1 MMCWTKEELMIAA
14 AADVIKDHDIA
25 LVGIGLPNLAAMLA
39 KQTHAPNL
47 KLVYESGAIDASPEN
62 LPKGPGDFPL
72 LRTSVMNTSLFDALG
87 YVQRGKVDIAFLAA
101 AEIDQYGNL
110 NATVVGDY
118 LHPICRLP
126 GSGGANDM
134 GSGAKKIV
142 VVSKHIRRKFPE
154 RVSFITTPGFING
167 PGDRER
173 YGLNGEGPVRV
184 LTDLG
189 VFGFDEKTKRMKI
202 LSIHPGVDKQEI
214 IDNTQFEILGMDEEI
229 PVTKQKSERIHQ
241 LIKNLDM
248 NHQYIGK

>member
-1 MMCWTKEELMIAA
+1 
-14 AADVIKDHDIA
+14 
-25 LVGIGLPNLAAMLA
+25 
-39 KQTHAPNL
+39 
-47 KLVYESGAIDASPEN
+47 
-62 LPKGPGDFPL
+62 
-72 LRTSVMNTSLFDALG
+72 MNTSLFDALG

-202 LSIHPGVDKQEI
+202 LSIHPG
-214 IDNTQFEILGMDEEI
+214 
-229 PVTKQKSERIHQ
+229 S
-241 LIKNLDM
+241 
-248 NHQYIGK
+248 

>member
-47 KLVYESGAIDASPEN
+47 KLIYESGAIDASPEN
-62 LPKGPGDFPL
+62 LPQGPGDFPL

-154 RVSFITTPGFING
+154 RVSFITTPGFINVTSINRSPLCHFLVYLSQLG
-167 PGDRER
+167 GVPNFHFSCN
-173 YGLNGEGPVRV
+173 LIQKTV
-184 LTDLG
+184 LSNC
-189 VFGFDEKTKRMKI
+189 F
-202 LSIHPGVDKQEI
+202 
-214 IDNTQFEILGMDEEI
+214 
-229 PVTKQKSERIHQ
+229 RIHLAVQ
-241 LIKNLDM
+241 NENSMRQRGSDSQSMTSDI
-248 NHQYIGK
+248 HCQQFCFP